1 MTTLTAEPTVSDAAA
16 PARVNAPEP
25 IARVSI
31 ICSKGTLDM
40 AYPGLV
46 LANAARMSGIEATLF
61 FTFWGLDI
69 ITEKKVD
76 ALHVST
82 VGNPSMPF
90 PTLLGGL
97 PGMESLASRM
107 MKKEIA
113 KLEIPTIREML
124 QDLSDAGAH
133 LYACRMAMD
142 MFHRTKADL
151 VPQVEDVIS
160 AMDFYD
166 KSAGAQII
174 FI

>member
-1 MTTLTAEPTVSDAAA
+1 VTTLTAEPAISDAPTAA
-16 PARVNAPEP
+16 AAKAPEP
-25 IARVSI
+25 IAKVSI

-76 ALHVST
+76 GLHVST

-90 PTLLGGL
+90 PTLLGSL